1 MLQISAVIKE
11 LKNQLS
17 SDSCW
22 ILLLELDTKIEGL
35 EPIRVARN
43 NEDIAYRGNTYIAF
57 PLEPP
62 TISEDTTGSIPSFGL
77 SIDNTSRAATWYM
90 EEGEG
95 AIGGIVKLMVIN
107 TSAIDEDPVLE
118 EEFKVQK
125 AVVNDKFIKLTL
137 SVDYYI
143 NSRRPVGRFMKNNCN
158 FKYKGLRCAATS
170 DLPECDHTLTACRER
185 KNSARFGGYP
195 GIDQKGVYV

>member
-62 TISEDTTGSIPSFGL
+62 TISEDTTGSIPSFEL
-77 SIDNTSRAATWYM
+77 SIGYVVYGRRRRGYRRHC
-90 EEGEG
+90 
-95 AIGGIVKLMVIN
+95 K
-107 TSAIDEDPVLE
+107 IDGD
-118 EEFKVQK
+118 
-125 AVVNDKFIKLTL
+125 
-137 SVDYYI
+137 
-143 NSRRPVGRFMKNNCN
+143 
-158 FKYKGLRCAATS
+158 
-170 DLPECDHTLTACRER
+170 
-185 KNSARFGGYP
+185 
-195 GIDQKGVYV
+195 